1 MIDKITKTFTSL
13 NWLGN
18 MSPCKI
24 IYNGEEWDSDEKLFQ
39 AMRFN
44 DECIRQKIRNEKG
57 IFKSNLLVS
66 NLSIYTVV
74 EPMSSLDIEN
84 LRTAMQLKFDQNKI
98 LQLKLLSTDNINL
111 VLFRKKHY
119 DPEDLFW
126 GMTIIDEQWI
136 GMNIVGKILMEI
148 REKIKYFNN

>member
-1 MIDKITKTFTSL
+1 MIDKNTKTFTSL

-57 IFKSNLLVS
+57 IFKSNL
-66 NLSIYTVV
+66 SIYTVV
-74 EPMSSLDIEN
+74 ELMSSLDIEN

>member
-1 MIDKITKTFTSL
+1 MNENTKTFTSL

-24 IYNGEEWDSDEKLFQ
+24 IYNGEVWDSSEKLFQ

-44 DECIRQKIRNEKG
+44 DEVIRQKIRNEKG
-57 IFKSNLLVS
+57 IFKSNLLAS

-84 LRTAMQLKFDQNKI
+84 LRTAMQLKFDQNKM
-98 LQLKLLSTDNINL
+98 LQLKLLSTDDMNL
-111 VLFRKKHY
+111 VLFRKQHY
-119 DPEDLFW
+119 NTEDLFW
-126 GMTIIDEQWI
+126 GMTIIDEQWT

-148 REKIKYFNN
+148 RAKIKYFNN